1 MSWNQF
7 EYSTADGRPVTLYEF
22 IRGDVVFYRYTNADR
37 DIEVGGHIWTQTAIS
52 DNGLSAGSGNS
63 LDITAPV
70 DNAVVQ
76 LFRGIPPSSPL
87 RIRIHRFHID
97 DTAAEFRTV
106 WVGTVKE
113 VKRETIDRARMLTS
127 SLASTFNQV
136 GLRLT
141 WSRACPYAL
150 YDHNCKVNQQQFAVG
165 VTIQALDGAGVTVN
179 LPGGLAEDHFSG
191 GYIEWMVDGVIE
203 RRGMKAQNGNQIGL
217 LGGTVGL
224 SVGQAVTLYPGCNR
238 TIDVCA
244 AKFTNHLNYG
254 GTPHMPGKSPYTI
267 IKLF

>member
-22 IRGDVVFYRYTNADR
+22 IRGDVVYYRYTNADR
-37 DIEVGGHIWTQTAIS
+37 DITFAGQTWTQTAIS
-52 DNGLSAGSGNS
+52 DSGLSAGSGNN

-70 DNAVVQ
+70 ENAVVQ

-87 RIRIHRFHID
+87 RIRIHRLHID
-97 DTAAEFRTV
+97 DKAAEFRTV

-113 VKRETIDRARMLTS
+113 VKREAIDRARLITS
-127 SLASTFNQV
+127 SLASTFNQA

-141 WSRACPYAL
+141 WGRACPYAL
-150 YDHNCKVNQQQFAVG
+150 YDANCKVNQQHFAVG
-165 VTIQALDGAGVTVN
+165 VIILALDGAGVTLN
-179 LPGGLAEDHFSG
+179 LPSGLAADHFSG
-191 GYIEWMVDGVIE
+191 GYIEWVFEGVTE
-203 RRGMKAQNGNQIGL
+203 RRGLKAQNGNQVGL

-224 SVGQAVTLYPGCNR
+224 SVGLAVRLYPGCNR
-238 TIDVCA
+238 TINTCA
-244 AKFTNHLNYG
+244 DKFGNHLNYG
-254 GTPHMPGKSPYTI
+254 GTPHMPGKSPFTI